1 MDELYVDPDALTKS
15 AGRAHDAADNAARV
29 KVSHGLGN
37 VGKAMPGGAAEGSA
51 ASAGSAI
58 DKSAQRLTEELNEYA
73 DAIADTR
80 DSYVVADEQVHAG
93 ITDLLKGSVLNKLSS
108 GGDGPSIL
116 SDSENYVRNLDP
128 AEPDSQSYT
137 RNLAPAGADS
147 LNVQNVSAGAQDSGI
162 YASTGA
168 GAQDSGI
175 YASTG
180 AGAQD
185 SGILAS
191 TGANGAHNVVFDGQ
205 EPQSYARS
213 LPHIPDG
220 TDHTVSDLRYVDDG
234 SQHTFPADNES

>member
-175 YASTG
+175 
-180 AGAQD
+180 
-185 SGILAS
+185 LAS